1 MSRKN
6 ECKIVQDLLPNY
18 VEGLTN
24 EETNL
29 FIEEHLRECNTCKK
43 MFNNM
48 KTEIQ
53 KPDKEVNK
61 NEVNYIK
68 KYNIKLKTLKIII
81 IIILIIFITI
91 LGRKTIILLS
101 LSEKAKENQSYDNY
115 YIKLNSYQ
123 GDYFITTEIYNKGE
137 DYLRTWTRFSTD
149 TQEIQKM
156 IYYKKGN
163 DQILLQE
170 IGENKY
176 IKKSF
181 IEGQIYPVTYIPT
194 NLKDKIES
202 IIFLNIN
209 STYFSVISTSCNGKK
224 CYLIKDNEV
233 VVTKYKKGNKKEG
246 YYDIPGGK
254 IEEGESP
261 KQTAIREMKEETG
274 IEIQNLKYKGIMTI
288 EYPDRLFIFD
298 TFITK
303 EYEGE
308 LQEFEENTSEWID
321 IDELLKKE
329 KILSNIILLDKFLIK
344 GLIDDNRNFNLHIK
358 VDEQENILG
367 IDYNLEKIINK
378 K

>member
-1 MSRKN
+1 MDKPIRKA
-6 ECKIVQDLLPNY
+6 V
-18 VEGLTN
+18 
-24 EETNL
+24 
-29 FIEEHLRECNTCKK
+29 R
-43 MFNNM
+43 
-48 KTEIQ
+48 
-53 KPDKEVNK
+53 
-61 NEVNYIK
+61 
-68 KYNIKLKTLKIII
+68 
-81 IIILIIFITI
+81 
-91 LGRKTIILLS
+91 
-101 LSEKAKENQSYDNY
+101 
-115 YIKLNSYQ
+115 
-123 GDYFITTEIYNKGE
+123 
-137 DYLRTWTRFSTD
+137 
-149 TQEIQKM
+149 
-156 IYYKKGN
+156 
-163 DQILLQE
+163 
-170 IGENKY
+170 
-176 IKKSF
+176 
-181 IEGQIYPVTYIPT
+181 
-194 NLKDKIES
+194 
-202 IIFLNIN
+202 
-209 STYFSVISTSCNGKK
+209 

-233 VVTKYKKGNKKEG
+233 VVTKYKKDNKKEG

-308 LQEFEENTSEWID
+308 PQEFEENTSEWID